1 MDNSY
6 EYHEGAFSVSSDR
19 KRLDLNFV
27 YSELSDMYWSKG
39 MPRELLERSIQN
51 SLCFGLY
58 LEEKQIGFAKV
69 VSDLAT
75 FAFLGDVFVS
85 AQHRGKGGSKAIMR
99 AIINHPD
106 LQNLRRFCLGTK
118 DAHDLYRKFGF
129 EVIKEPSNWM
139 EIKRPYNQ

>member
-1 MDNSY
+1 MN
-6 EYHEGAFSVSSDR
+6 HEFIVSTDR
-19 KRLDLNFV
+19 KRMNLDFI
-27 YSELSDMYWSKG
+27 YSELSAMYWSKG
-39 MPRELLERSIQN
+39 MPREIFERSIQN

-58 LEEKQIGFAKV
+58 YNKRQIGFARV

-85 AQHRGKGGSKAIMR
+85 EKYRGQGGSKALMR
-99 AIINHPD
+99 AIINHSD

-129 EVIKEPSNWM
+129 EVIEEPSNWM
-139 EIKRPYNQ
+139 EIKCPYNKPL